1 LNIFDYFFLKYYG
14 IIINIMA
21 SNILLYTDFKN
32 QIKNAISIHS
42 IPIIV
47 QGEISNYRDTTI
59 NQTIIFNCNELEKEI
74 IISMVFNQNK
84 SKEIYNMFDCESIE
98 VILGKFK
105 YIVAT
110 NNVDNMDISLRN
122 KIDINDDIIA
132 NIISQ
137 IYNILSNTRV
147 KSARE

>member
-1 LNIFDYFFLKYYG
+1 
-14 IIINIMA
+14 MA

-84 SKEIYNMFDCESIE
+84 SKEIYNMYDCESIE

>member
-1 LNIFDYFFLKYYG
+1 
-14 IIINIMA
+14 MA